1 MAFAEKQ
8 LCAGTQLGTS
18 VATLYTVPASTV
30 GILKHI
36 TVSNANAS
44 ARTLYVY
51 IIPNGGSA
59 GDDNALI
66 NTLSIPG
73 NAVMTWDGFIPM
85 ETAGDFIQAKASAV
99 SSLTIIIGGAQ
110 VT

>member
-8 LCAGTQLGTS
+8 LCPGTQLSTS
-18 VATLYTVPASTV
+18 DATLYTVPASTV

-36 TVSNANAS
+36 TVSNASSS
-44 ARTLYVY
+44 ARTLHVW
-51 IIPNGGSA
+51 IVPNGGST

-73 NAVMTWDGFIPM
+73 NAVMTWDGFFPM
-85 ETAGDFIQAKASAV
+85 ETAGDTIQGKASANT
-99 SSLTIIIGGAQ
+99 SLTIFIGGAQ